1 MHQRIVNAI
10 SQIRQDVGSH
20 LSPAVIHQTCKSV
33 GHAWRECVLT
43 PSAIIHVFILQVIHG
58 NTALTHLRR
67 LSRLE
72 LTAQAFCDARKRL
85 PLAVFR
91 RLLQRIVP
99 ALRDGQDSSVLW
111 LGKHRTFG
119 TDGSNFSM
127 PDTPELQ
134 RAFGQPGNQR
144 PGCGFPVAHFLAMFD
159 AGTGFLLDVLPYP
172 LRTSDFSKVAE
183 IHPGL
188 RAGDVLV
195 GDRGFCSF
203 VHVAQLVRRGIH
215 GVFRLHQRIRLT
227 VAGACEPSAQRKGK
241 TRKNGKRSLAKLLR
255 QLGARDQVFE
265 WHRAA
270 RRPDWMTEE
279 EFLSLPLT
287 MECRV
292 LSYDVSRPG
301 FRTRRIELLTTLLD
315 AEAYPLDELAKLYGR
330 RWQVEV
336 NLRHLKITMK
346 MDILHC
352 KTVEGVLKELMIFAI
367 VYNMVCVVMVEAA
380 RRQGVEVDRISFIDA
395 LRWLMAARP
404 GACLV
409 KLIVN
414 PSRPDR
420 VEPRVKKRRPKQ
432 FDLMNEPRSVLR
444 NRLLGQGLGA

>member
-1 MHQRIVNAI
+1 MHQRIVTAI
-10 SQIRQDVGSH
+10 SRIRQDIGSH
-20 LSPAVIHQTCKSV
+20 LSPSLIHQTCKSV
-33 GHAWRECVLT
+33 GHVWRECALT
-43 PSAIIHVFILQVIHG
+43 PSTIIHVFLLQVLHG
-58 NTALTHLRR
+58 NTALTNLRH
-67 LSRLE
+67 LSRLD
-72 LTAQAFCDARKRL
+72 LTAQAFCEARKRL

-99 ALRDGQDSSVLW
+99 ALRDGQEPPALW

-119 TDGSNFSM
+119 IDGSNFSM

-159 AGTGFLLDVLPYP
+159 SATGFLMDILAFP
-172 LRTSDFSKVAE
+172 LRTADFSKVAE

-188 RAGDVLV
+188 RADDVVV

-215 GVFRLHQRIRLT
+215 GVFRLHQRIKLAT
-227 VAGACEPSAQRKGK
+227 SGECAPPDQRRGK
-241 TRKNGKRSLAKLLR
+241 TRKKVKRSLAKVLR
-255 QLGARDQVFE
+255 QLGVRDHVFE
-265 WHRAA
+265 WRRPS

-292 LSYDVSRPG
+292 LSYLVRRPG
-301 FRTRRIELLTTLLD
+301 YRTKRIDLLTTLLD
-315 AEAYPLDELAKLYGR
+315 AEAYPLEELAKLYFR

-336 NLRHLKITMK
+336 NLRHLKITMN
-346 MDILHC
+346 MDVLHC
-352 KTVEGVLKELMIFAI
+352 KTVDGVLKELMIFAI
-367 VYNMVCVVMVEAA
+367 VYNLVCVVMVEASG
-380 RRQGVEVDRISFIDA
+380 RQGVEVDRISFIDA

-404 GACLV
+404 GASLI
-409 KLIVN
+409 KLIIN
-414 PSRPDR
+414 PSRPGR

-432 FDLMNEPRSVLR
+432 FDLMSEPRSVLR
-444 NRLLGQGLGA
+444 NRLLGQVLVA